1 MGDQESSDEE
11 QVDGIRGIIAQMLP
25 FFCPGSF
32 FACLL
37 EGKTPALPVDSFGG
51 TIMVNNVWGHNNGE

>member
-25 FFCPGSF
+25 FFCTGSF
-32 FACLL
+32 LHAYLKGRPQRFQWIHLGAQ
-37 EGKTPALPVDSFGG
+37 
-51 TIMVNNVWGHNNGE
+51 